1 MKMADLDMKEEQN
14 KQLIKL
20 ISEKDIE
27 SIEEEVEFKV
37 FKLVKSLKRKKITKS
52 SSSSPLAK
60 RPCRVITIAIHRSN
74 DPASRFSFDVNA
86 CCTVDELIQQVQSK
100 RNVRKK

>member
-1 MKMADLDMKEEQN
+1 MADLDMKEEQN

-37 FKLVKSLKRKKITKS
+37 FKLAKSLKRKKITKS
-52 SSSSPLAK
+52 SSSSRLAK
-60 RPCRVITIAIHRSN
+60 RPCRVITIAFHRNSH
-74 DPASRFSFDVNA
+74 PAPIFSFDVKA
-86 CCTVDELIQQVQSK
+86 CCSVDELIQQVQSK